1 MVRASWRLSAMKVG
15 LRRDT
20 LRGVGWS
27 DAKEALGMLY
37 VGLDFSRKRL
47 QWSAFDEGGSEAARG
62 VVVPEPDGLSDLVER
77 AGRHGTPVLAAIES
91 MTGSRF
97 VHDQLELRG
106 WDVRIADAQRVKGL
120 APLACKTDRIDA
132 RVLAELAWRDLIPEI
147 WLPDPAVRAERE
159 RARFRLHLVKHR
171 TALKSRIHQTLVA
184 HGVPCPVSDLF
195 GVGGRRLL
203 AELELPEPWQSNVE
217 VSLTLID
224 QLTVEINGCEAE
236 LRRLGASHPYV
247 RRLVTVPGIA
257 WILAYT
263 IGSEIGDISRF
274 RTPTKLVAYTGLC
287 PRVYQSGERDRRGP
301 LAKNGP
307 RYLRW
312 ALIEAAQ
319 HAARSAA
326 YRDLYQSTKKRLG
339 RQRGS
344 RVAAIVVARRL
355 AEASWWML
363 TRDEP
368 FAPAGAA

>member
-1 MVRASWRLSAMKVG
+1 MVFVS
-15 LRRDT
+15 
-20 LRGVGWS
+20 
-27 DAKEALGMLY
+27 
-37 VGLDFSRKRL
+37 LDFSRKRL
-47 QWSAFDEGGSEAARG
+47 QWSALDGRGGVAAQG
-62 VVVPEPDGLSDLVER
+62 VVVPDQEGLRDLVGWASRQGE
-77 AGRHGTPVLAAIES
+77 PVLAAIES
-91 MTGSRF
+91 MTGARF
-97 VHDQLELRG
+97 VHDQLELLG

-147 WLPDPAVRAERE
+147 WLPDPSVRAERE

-171 TALKSRIHQTLVA
+171 TALKARIHQTLVA

-203 AELELPEPWQSNVE
+203 AELELPDPWRGNVGA
-217 VSLTLID
+217 SLCLID
-224 QLTVEINGCEAE
+224 ALSEQISGCEQE

-247 RRLVTVPGIA
+247 RLLVSIPGVA

-274 RTPTKLVAYTGLC
+274 RTPAKLVAYTGLC

-319 HAARSAA
+319 HAARTAA

-339 RQRGS
+339 KQRGS

-363 TRDEP
+363 TRDQP
-368 FAPAGAA
+368 FAPAVVS